1 MALNMR
7 GRWMRVDKKD
17 TVDDRLALDMAK
29 FAAAVDLTK
38 LCAGSW
44 KWTWTSGSTSSI
56 SYCVVP
62 GEGVRL
68 MYSTNG
74 RDYNYV
80 AKVGTTS
87 PNFGGTRYWWLCPA
101 CNQRVRILY
110 GGDLFV
116 CRQCGRLTYETA
128 QKGGDMLITI
138 DNRLYRIRSRLKGD
152 WHFLHGPGP
161 RPKYMKWDKYS
172 RLVREYMNL
181 RRMRNYALVGAVA
194 DIANLYGVGDQLSM
208 TPDALK
214 ESVADEWKHHKAQ
227 PDRWSYV
234 PPQPEPEDDTADL
247 NRLTLGELAQYAK
260 VPFAFAKEAQ
270 DEGLVRPDQ
279 GRTTR
284 RKRYRERL
292 KNWLRKLHKLR
303 EDGYTWDEIRD
314 WSKRRWQPGHEAE
327 RKYPAQ
333 KVPPDLDVI
342 GRLGQNMSK
351 KQDIWAAPS

>member
-44 KWTWTSGSTSSI
+44 QWTFTSGRTSSI

-68 MYSTNG
+68 IYTAG
-74 RDYNYV
+74 GKEFNYI
-80 AKVGTTS
+80 ARTTTTV
-87 PNFGGTRYWWLCPA
+87 PQFGGVRYWWLCPA
-101 CNQRVRILY
+101 CNQRVRVIY
-110 GGDLFV
+110 GGGGVFV
-116 CRQCGRLTYETA
+116 CRKCANLTYQTS
-128 QKGGDMLITI
+128 QSGGDKLITI
-138 DNRLYRIRSRLKGD
+138 DNRLHYLKHQLKGD

-161 RPKYMKWDKYS
+161 RPRYMKESKYS

-181 RRMRNYALVGAVA
+181 RRMRNYVLVGMVA
-194 DIANLYGVGDQLSM
+194 DIATLYGG
-208 TPDALK
+208 
-214 ESVADEWKHHKAQ
+214 ADDIKQDIAEAWRDHKAQ
-227 PDRWSYV
+227 PDQWSYV
-234 PPQPEPEDDTADL
+234 PPQSEPDDDTEGL
-247 NRLTLGELAQYAK
+247 NRLTLGELATYAK
-260 VPFAFAKEAQ
+260 VPYSFAKEAQ